1 MQETNN
7 QYINREI
14 SWLQF
19 NARVLQEA
27 QDNTVPLLERLRF
40 IGIFSNN
47 LDEFFKVRYATVQHI
62 TIAGKSGKRALRG
75 MEARELLEEITNI
88 VIKQQAESLGI
99 IRKIQEDLENHN
111 IYVIKEHQVTSEQ
124 GNYLNT
130 FFTNKVSPALMTF
143 MLDDLDEFPHLKDSA
158 AYLAVKLTLNSN
170 TADEEEIPDK
180 IYSLIEIPKTVD
192 RFVVLPVGEDG
203 KEYIMFLDDVIRY
216 CMNQIFN
223 IFDYKEVSAHMI
235 KITRDAKLDIDND
248 FKKSFIEKISK
259 SVQERRD
266 GDPVRFVY
274 DKNIDRDTLQFLM
287 DKMNIDDTDSIIPG
301 GRYHNRR
308 DYMNFP
314 SPNHDNNLTYDSMKP
329 LAIKGLDLSTSLFK
343 AIAKKDYLLY
353 APYHSFSYLI
363 KFLREAALDPKVKT
377 IKITIYRLSRV
388 SHIVSSLINAA
399 KNGKDVTVQI
409 ELQAR
414 FDEANNIKYAEA
426 LQREGVKLIF
436 GVPGLKVHCKTCLVE
451 RLEKGKIK
459 RYGFIS
465 TGNFNEATAKVYTD
479 YTLFTSNA
487 AILKDLNKVF
497 NFFEINY
504 KVNTYKHL
512 IVSPHYTRKKINELI
527 NTEINNAQVGK
538 QAFIKLKLNSLS
550 DYEIIDK
557 LYEASNAGVK
567 IELIVRGICC
577 LIPGVKGMSENIT
590 AISIVDK
597 FLEHPRLYIF
607 GNGGNPL
614 VYISSADFMTRNLD
628 RRVEVSCPIHDESI
642 KEELI
647 ETFAICW
654 SDNVKARILND
665 TQDNTYV
672 NNDLELN
679 RSQVTLYEYYKNKL
693 SRESLLGNR
702 DI

>member
-1 MQETNN
+1 MQKTNN

-27 QDNTVPLLERLRF
+27 QDITVPLIERLRF

-62 TIAGKSGKRALRG
+62 NLAGKSGKRALRG
-75 MEARELLEEITNI
+75 MQARELLEDITSI
-88 VIKQQAESLGI
+88 VIKQQSESLGI
-99 IRKIQEDLENHN
+99 IRKIQVDLESHN
-111 IYVIKEHQVTSEQ
+111 IYVIKEHEVTSKQ
-124 GNYLNT
+124 GTYLNT

-158 AYLAVKLTLNSN
+158 AYLAVKLLLDTN
-170 TADEEEIPDK
+170 EEETETPDK

-192 RFVVLPVGEDG
+192 RFVVLPVDEDG

-216 CMNQIFN
+216 CMNRIFN
-223 IFDYKEVSAHMI
+223 IFDYKEASAHMI

-274 DKNIDRDTLQFLM
+274 DKTIDRDTLEFLM
-287 DKMNIDDTDSIIPG
+287 AKMNINDTDSIIPG

-314 SPNHDNNLTYDSMKP
+314 TLKHNNLVYESMPP
-329 LAIKGLDLSTSLFK
+329 LLIKGLDLNKSLFK
-343 AIAKKDYLLY
+343 AIARKDYLLY

-377 IKITIYRLSRV
+377 IKITIYRLSKV

-414 FDEANNIKYAEA
+414 FDEANNIKYAEN

-436 GVPGLKVHCKTCLVE
+436 GVPGLKIHCKTCLVE
-451 RLEKGKIK
+451 RLEKGKLK

-465 TGNFNEATAKVYTD
+465 TGNFNESTAKVYTD
-479 YTLFTSNA
+479 YTLFTSNS

-512 IVSPHYTRKKINELI
+512 IVSPHYTRKKLYRLINE
-527 NTEINNAQVGK
+527 EIENAKEGK
-538 QAFIKLKLNSLS
+538 EAYIKLKLNSLS
-550 DYEIIDK
+550 DYEMIDK

-577 LIPGVKGMSENIT
+577 LVPGVQGMSENIT
-590 AISIVDK
+590 AISIIDK

-607 GNGGNPL
+607 ANGGDPL
-614 VYISSADFMTRNLD
+614 IYISSADWMTRNLD
-628 RRVEVSCPIHDESI
+628 RRVEVSCPIYDENI
-642 KEELI
+642 KKELI
-647 ETFAICW
+647 ETFDICW
-654 SDNVKARILND
+654 NDNVKARILNN
-665 TQDNTYV
+665 TQNNNYIT
-672 NNDLELN
+672 NDLERN
-679 RSQVTLYEYYKNKL
+679 RSQITLYEYYKNKL
-693 SRESLLGNR
+693 TKESLLTTYL
-702 DI
+702 

>member
-1 MQETNN
+1 MEEENT

-27 QDNTVPLLERLRF
+27 KDASVPLLERLRF

-62 TIAGKSGKRALRG
+62 TMSGKSGKRALG
-75 MEARELLEEITNI
+75 TEARKLLEEITDI
-88 VIKQQAESLGI
+88 VIKQQTESLII
-99 IRKIQEDLENHN
+99 IREIQKKLEGHN
-111 IYVIKEHQVTSEQ
+111 IYVIKEHQVTTGQ
-124 GNYLNT
+124 GEYLNNY
-130 FFTNKVSPALMTF
+130 FLNKVSPALMTF

-158 AYLAVKLTLNSN
+158 AYLAVKLTLNK
-170 TADEEEIPDK
+170 PDVENDNELFREK
-180 IYSLIEIPKTVD
+180 IYSLIEIPKSID
-192 RFVVLPVGEDG
+192 RFVVLPVGKDG
-203 KEYIMFLDDVIRY
+203 KEHVMFLDDVIRY

-223 IFDYKEVSAHMI
+223 IFDYKSATAHMI
-235 KITRDAKLDIDND
+235 KITRDAQLDIDND

-274 DKNIDRDTLQFLM
+274 DKTIDTDTLEFLM
-287 DKMNIDDTDSIIPG
+287 DKMNIEDTDSIIPG

-314 SPNHDNNLTYDSMKP
+314 MLNHRELVYESIQP
-329 LAIKGLDLSTSLFK
+329 LRIKGLSLSTSLFK

-377 IKITIYRLSRV
+377 IKITIYRLSKV

-399 KNGKDVTVQI
+399 KNGKEVTVQI

-414 FDEANNIKYAEA
+414 FDEENNIKNAEK

-436 GVPGLKVHCKTCLVE
+436 GVPGLKVHCKTCLIE
-451 RLEKGKIK
+451 RLENGKLK

-465 TGNFNEATAKVYTD
+465 TGNFNESTAKVYTD

-487 AILKDLNKVF
+487 SVLKDLNKVF

-504 KVNTYKHL
+504 KVNSYKHL
-512 IVSPHYTRKKINELI
+512 LVSPHYTRKKLVTLIDNEI
-527 NTEINNAQVGK
+527 QNATLGK
-538 QAFIKLKLNSLS
+538 VAYIKLKLNSLS
-550 DYEIIDK
+550 DYAMIDK

-567 IELIVRGICC
+567 IELIIRGICC
-577 LIPGVKGMSENIT
+577 LIPGLKGKSENIS
-590 AISIVDK
+590 AISVVDK

-607 GNGGNPL
+607 GNEGKPL
-614 VYISSADFMTRNLD
+614 VYISSADWMTRNLD
-628 RRVEVSCPIHDESI
+628 RRVEVSCPIYDENI

-647 ETFAICW
+647 ETFNICW
-654 SDNVKARILND
+654 TDNVKARILNKY
-665 TQDNTYV
+665 QDNSYV
-672 NNDLELN
+672 QNEEEVN
-679 RSQVTLYEYYKNKL
+679 RSQITLYDFYKSKL
-693 SRESLLGNR
+693 N
-702 DI
+702 